1 MLSKNIRPKTFYT
14 TLRNFSASVE
24 KPDVFMDIKK
34 HGFLPNS
41 KPMQELP
48 KPFGAMNEILDG
60 MTFW

>member
-1 MLSKNIRPKTFYT
+1 MLSKNIRPKNLYT
-14 TLRNFSASVE
+14 TFRMFSATIDR
-24 KPDVFMDIKK
+24 PDIFMDIKK

-48 KPFGAMNEILDG
+48 KPFGAMNEILDD